1 MCTTSLLFAFTKY
14 WRLLEI
20 IEDYWTLLE
29 IPGEKVGHVPAN
41 CPECFHARI
50 DEHFAAQNSYP
61 ASILGTTYRKVREST
76 MTSH

>member
-29 IPGEKVGHVPAN
+29 IPGEKLVMSLQIALSVFMHGLMN
-41 CPECFHARI
+41 
-50 DEHFAAQNSYP
+50 
-61 ASILGTTYRKVREST
+61 ILLLKTATQPRFLALHTER
-76 MTSH
+76 